1 MTLPVQVACKQVL
14 DLLGW
19 ALCRQCL
26 IPHRHPCPE
35 NILGYCRSLVFPSGT
50 VMLPSL
56 QRSDGS
62 AEMSSSGRM
71 RIATDA
77 GTQESLSAGPYTFS

>member
-1 MTLPVQVACKQVL
+1 M
-14 DLLGW
+14 
-19 ALCRQCL
+19 
-26 IPHRHPCPE
+26 
-35 NILGYCRSLVFPSGT
+35 FPSGT

-56 QRSDGS
+56 QRRDGS
-62 AEMSSSGRM
+62 AEMSSSGWM